1 MLHGISLT
9 PLFNINMHKIICF
22 IIILLFA
29 SIAEAQEL
37 RARVNVVSNRVGAG
51 VDKKVFQTLQTALNN
66 FINNRK
72 WTTESYAP
80 EEKIDCSFLLNVEST
95 NDANIYKASL
105 TIQSARPVFNAT
117 YLSPVINFQDNE
129 VAFKYAEFQQLEFNE
144 NRVSGTDPLAG
155 NLTAVLA
162 YYINIILGLDYDSF
176 SPRGGNIYFQKA
188 QSIVNNAPEG
198 RGISGW
204 KPFDG
209 TRNRYWLTEN
219 LLSSRYAI
227 IHDAFYNFYRLGMD
241 KLYEDETTA
250 RNQILNVLSLLNNFN
265 IDNPNTM
272 ILQFFLQSKTQE
284 LIRIFSKANPQ
295 EKAKA
300 VEYLQRLDISN
311 ANKYKEGLK

>member
-1 MLHGISLT
+1 MHGISLT
-9 PLFNINMHKIICF
+9 LSLNIKMHKTTLF
-22 IIILLFA
+22 VLLFLFVT
-29 SIAEAQEL
+29 IADAQEL

-72 WTTESYAP
+72 WTTENYAP

-105 TIQSARPVFNAT
+105 TIQSARPVFNST
-117 YLSPVINFQDNE
+117 YLSPIINFQDNE

-188 QSIVNNAPEG
+188 QNIVNNAPEG
-198 RGISGW
+198 RGLSGW
-204 KPFDG
+204 KAFDG
-209 TRNRYWLTEN
+209 IRNRYWLTEN

-241 KLYEDETTA
+241 KLYEDEITG

-272 ILQFFLQSKTQE
+272 ILQFFLQGKTQE
-284 LIRIFSKANPQ
+284 LIRIFSKATPQ

-300 VEYLQRLDISN
+300 LEYLQRLDIAN
-311 ANKYKEGLK
+311 ANNYKEGLK